1 MALVNEG
8 SDSFTYHLPAT
19 QHFGMSR
26 TYSPAAERYRALWLM
41 LISRPAEGRKLSWE
55 PFRVQSVKPILG
67 EEDRRR
73 WEWFVQ
79 WVVAFSSVWRKA
91 LKSV

>member
-1 MALVNEG
+1 MTRYLYSALLCMSCSSLRCSGMALVNEG

-41 LISRPAEGRKLSWE
+41 LISRPAEGRKLS
-55 PFRVQSVKPILG
+55 
-67 EEDRRR
+67 
-73 WEWFVQ
+73 
-79 WVVAFSSVWRKA
+79 
-91 LKSV
+91 